1 MFESCINVYWE
12 NLPQG
17 ADHIL
22 CSDFGFLGVNRK
34 KDRARG
40 DRQRRRGPNGE
51 WVNKRKAKGRD
62 ILMERGGGERR
73 RKVEPY

>member
-1 MFESCINVYWE
+1 MFTGKIYRRV
-12 NLPQG
+12 
-17 ADHIL
+17 ADRMLL

-34 KDRARG
+34 KDGARG
-40 DRQRRRGPNGE
+40 DRQRRGVGPNE

-62 ILMERGGGERR
+62 ILMERSGEERR